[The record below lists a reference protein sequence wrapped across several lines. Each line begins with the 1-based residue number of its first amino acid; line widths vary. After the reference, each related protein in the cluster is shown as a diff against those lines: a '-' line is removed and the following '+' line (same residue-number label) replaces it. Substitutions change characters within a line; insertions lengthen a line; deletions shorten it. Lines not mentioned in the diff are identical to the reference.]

1 MKRIIAS
8 LVVVAL
14 AAAFGCAFVS
24 AAETSGTQTTD
35 VNVAQGKSY
44 TTTTAAYGEGE
55 NAYYQDKAGTKLTD
69 GVIGDKTPWSA
80 DVFVKLAKPSEGTDA
95 FSSVVIDL
103 EKTYTLARFSV
114 NYYAGENGGVYY
126 PLDVK
131 VYTSDDKQTW
141 TPVSGTLAGL
151 GETADGGLG
160 TKPEG
165 EYFGEAVFDPSVDAR
180 GRYVKVELYPSQREG
195 GAYNDIYVSEIRA
208 FGSLAGDDESSAA
221 SSETSP
227 PSTADRGVC
236 AAAVLALVA
245 VTGAAA
251 LIGKRV

>member
-55 NAYYQDKAGTKLTD
+55 NAYYQDKAGAKLTD

-141 TPVSGTLAGL
+141 TPVSGTLTGL

-208 FGSLAGDDESSAA
+208 FGSLAGADESSAT
-221 SSETSP
+221 SSETST
-227 PSTADRGVC
+227 PSTADPGV
-236 AAAVLALVA
+236 
-245 VTGAAA
+245 
-251 LIGKRV
+251 

>member
-24 AAETSGTQTTD
+24 AAETSGTQTPD

-114 NYYAGENGGVYY
+114 NYYAGENGGV
-126 PLDVK
+126 
-131 VYTSDDKQTW
+131 
-141 TPVSGTLAGL
+141 
-151 GETADGGLG
+151 
-160 TKPEG
+160 
-165 EYFGEAVFDPSVDAR
+165 
-180 GRYVKVELYPSQREG
+180 
-195 GAYNDIYVSEIRA
+195 
-208 FGSLAGDDESSAA
+208 
-221 SSETSP
+221 
-227 PSTADRGVC
+227 
-236 AAAVLALVA
+236 
-245 VTGAAA
+245 
-251 LIGKRV
+251 

>member
-55 NAYYQDKAGTKLTD
+55 NAYYQDKAGTKLPD

-114 NYYAGENGGVYY
+114 NYYAGENGGVDY

-141 TPVSGTLAGL
+141 TPVSGTLTGL

-208 FGSLAGDDESSAA
+208 FGSLAGADESSAA
-221 SSETSP
+221 SSETST
-227 PSTADRGVC
+227 PSTADRGVF

-251 LIGKRV
+251 IIGKRV